1 VRIKDIL
8 AKNELVFSFEHFPP
22 KTDEA
27 EDELLK
33 TIHRLKAYNPPY
45 VSVTYGAGGST
56 RDRTRRVVKRV
67 LEEAKITTMPH
78 LTCVGS
84 SKDDI
89 KAILED
95 YKSLGV
101 ENILALRGDLPEGMT
116 EIPPESGGFRFANDL
131 VAFIKSMNSFSIGVA
146 VYPEAH
152 QDAPSLQVDMEH
164 TKVKVD
170 AGADFGITQM
180 FFDNTH
186 LYNFR
191 DKALKMGIDIPI
203 ICGMMPIAQFEKIK
217 KFAGMCKASI
227 PASLEAKM
235 AKANGNEAEMMK
247 IGMDH
252 VTEQMADLIKNGF
265 KFFHIYTLNRAD
277 VAEILLDNLSVKKS

>member
-1 VRIKDIL
+1 MRIKDIL
-8 AKNELVFSFEHFPP
+8 AKNEPVFSFEHFPP
-22 KTDEA
+22 KTAEA
-27 EDELLK
+27 ENALLDTVK
-33 TIHRLKAYNPPY
+33 RLKAYNPPY

-56 RDRTRRVVKRV
+56 REGTRRVVKRILDEV
-67 LEEAKITTMPH
+67 GTTTMPH

-84 SKDDI
+84 SKDETR
-89 KAILED
+89 AILED
-95 YKSLGV
+95 YKSIGV

-131 VAFIKSMNSFSIGVA
+131 VAFVKSMDSFSIGVA

-152 QDAPSLQVDMEH
+152 QDAPSLEVDLQH

-235 AKANGNEAEMMK
+235 ARANGNEAEMMK

-252 VTEQMADLIKNGF
+252 VTEQMADLMKNGF

-277 VAEILLDNLSVKKS
+277 VAEILLDNMGVKKS